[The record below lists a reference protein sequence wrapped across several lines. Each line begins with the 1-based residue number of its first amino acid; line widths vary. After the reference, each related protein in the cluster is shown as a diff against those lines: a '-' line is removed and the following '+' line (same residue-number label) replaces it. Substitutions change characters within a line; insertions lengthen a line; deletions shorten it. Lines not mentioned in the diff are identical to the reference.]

1 MGILDR
7 VLQRLREAGFP
18 AEPAY
23 SGKKHTSVIEPMAAV
38 HIGKVDQGTYQT
50 VVAVSILSP
59 VGMGGTACEE
69 AGLRAVEAL
78 HGDGAVCTMQGCKY
92 DGLTRTFSVAI
103 QAVYTIMAAGQGEQE
118 ESEEQGF
125 SVSINGQALPYAL
138 EFSAQERQKHELRYT
153 MGERRAEGVSFG
165 SSEWDICLVERIP
178 AGGEEPADQAG
189 CFLLRITGRYG
200 TESYR
205 DCVWT
210 SVKREFTR
218 QGLKCTRKGMAVRR
232 EVS

>member
-1 MGILDR
+1 MGILER

-23 SGKKHTSVIEPMAAV
+23 SGQKHTAVTKPVAAV
-38 HIGKVDQGTYQT
+38 HIGKVDRGAYQT
-50 VVAVSILSP
+50 TVAVSILCP
-59 VGMGGTACEE
+59 AGMGGTACEE

-103 QAVYTIMAAGQGEQE
+103 QAVYTIMAAGEEEQE
-118 ESEEQGF
+118 EPGF
-125 SVSINGQALPYAL
+125 SVSIDGQVLPYAL
-138 EFSAQERQKHELRYT
+138 EFTAEEEHKHELRYA
-153 MGERRAEGVSFG
+153 MGERIPKAVSLG
-165 SSEWDICLVERIP
+165 SGRWNICLVERIP
-178 AGGEEPADQAG
+178 FEGEVTTEQ
-189 CFLLRITGRYG
+189 TGLFSIQVIG
-200 TESYR
+200 MHGSESYL

-218 QGLKCTRKGMAVRR
+218 QGLLCTRKGIAVRR
-232 EVS
+232 EVN